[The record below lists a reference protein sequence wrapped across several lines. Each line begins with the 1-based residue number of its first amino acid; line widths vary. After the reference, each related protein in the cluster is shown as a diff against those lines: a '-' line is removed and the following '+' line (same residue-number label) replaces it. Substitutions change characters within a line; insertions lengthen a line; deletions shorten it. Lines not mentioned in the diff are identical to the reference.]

1 MADNWANWYSG
12 NMAPPNRLPNGSY
25 VPAPSVSQPM
35 TVQQM
40 YQGIY
45 GTPEPG
51 TELTTR
57 SIRTVPIDPYT
68 GQPIATAPTLTPTGG
83 DNSALG
89 AIANA
94 TGAMTAAPVYQ
105 PSGSMN
111 SYKSQDQL
119 PQGPAVVGRLPAPGE
134 GLTSAQRAAMTSLSA
149 PARQTAARPIMFPL
163 QGGGRLTGSGSPT
176 YGNYTGS
183 MRMANPSPLMPGPAS
198 TPQVV
203 SGDPWGGM
211 RMPGQGTAPMAGYG
225 NAPGAA
231 QPAQQ
236 QARGLFET
244 IFGSGGNGGLMNGLS
259 MFGGGG
265 AGLINGLAKMA
276 IDAGMGTGGLM
287 GTPTSPMSAAQVDA
301 LRQSRDYAPGQI
313 AALQQNRPM
322 YSASPGS
329 FMPTMAPR
337 GKARKTYGDGGPS
350 SPTGSGGSL
359 VGR

>member
-45 GTPEPG
+45 GTPQPG

-68 GQPIATAPTLTPTGG
+68 GRPIATAPTLTPTGG
-83 DNSALG
+83 ANSALG

-94 TGAMTAAPVYQ
+94 TGTMTAAPVYQ
-105 PSGSMN
+105 PSGSMS
-111 SYKSQDQL
+111 SYKSQD
-119 PQGPAVVGRLPAPGE
+119 RLPMQPAGMQVAGGSLNVAPRGFPDV
-134 GLTSAQRAAMTSLSA
+134 GYRATMRFASPAASLTSSA
-149 PARQTAARPIMFPL
+149 
-163 QGGGRLTGSGSPT
+163 
-176 YGNYTGS
+176 
-183 MRMANPSPLMPGPAS
+183 PLMPGPAY
-198 TPQVV
+198 TPQPV

-225 NAPGAA
+225 NAPSAA

-236 QARGLFET
+236 QARSLFAS
-244 IFGSGGNGGLMNGLS
+244 I
-259 MFGGGG
+259 FGGG
-265 AGLINGLAKMA
+265 
-276 IDAGMGTGGLM
+276 
-287 GTPTSPMSAAQVDA
+287 SSAAPA
-301 LRQSRDYAPGQI
+301 L
-313 AALQQNRPM
+313 
-322 YSASPGS
+322 YSPSAGAY
-329 FMPTMAPR
+329 MPTMAPGGKERRKDADR
-337 GKARKTYGDGGPS
+337 GSS